1 MAFEDVPR
9 TLVYKDFENIKDIL
23 GSESQ
28 KTLESEFYERLINC
42 PFIENLDYP
51 PKWICTI
58 FNNARYIY
66 YLVDTEDDDPSLC
79 FNFYLAKAAEGAEKA
94 DTRSHIVAA
103 TMALVYSWLKQKLHE
118 NREYIPELNKEIFIH
133 FDERKEKNVIKL
145 CEKINLH
152 FSKEEKEVTTEII
165 KVFDDLT
172 MEKSDLPSNIDTL
185 FDDILGIE
193 EAAFN
198 APIQDIARG
207 MEYLHQNDIVH
218 RDLKTD
224 NVLVVS
230 KNPFESS
237 SNNIDFKKFN
247 QTKEKANEKKNK
259 ELDSFELNQLK
270 YKQAILKDKRTFTQ
284 IYFDMLS
291 REQIIIFT
299 FFICDDYNL
308 SYIKFV
314 RFIFLLATDMVLN
327 VFFFS
332 DESMHKIFLSYG
344 KYDFVQKIPQIIYTT
359 LISQLIEVF
368 LCYLSLTDKHIYNIK
383 RARNNKSKYVL
394 LKNLK
399 CIKIK
404 LAFFFI
410 FTFIGFIFYLY
421 VIAAFCAVYK
431 NTQIIYL
438 KDALFSFLS
447 GLIYPFVLYLFPS
460 GLRLISLRLSK
471 YNLECVY
478 KLSDIIPIF

>member
-207 MEYLHQNDIVH
+207 IEYLMECYDPENGTNGERYLFLKKILNRFENEKAPINDSEAIEKAKIIINRSLQQLEYATEPKPSSLGLSSDYTTEVPDQEMLDIGWIIV
-218 RDLKTD
+218 
-224 NVLVVS
+224 
-230 KNPFESS
+230 
-237 SNNIDFKKFN
+237 
-247 QTKEKANEKKNK
+247 KEKAP
-259 ELDSFELNQLK
+259 
-270 YKQAILKDKRTFTQ
+270 
-284 IYFDMLS
+284 
-291 REQIIIFT
+291 IIIGTIMNYMEGKTTPKDIMMPVRAAIDAGAIRKPTPAEFKKT
-299 FFICDDYNL
+299 FGPYRIKSKSSIDNYSRLDLTPYVGEIYNN
-308 SYIKFV
+308 
-314 RFIFLLATDMVLN
+314 MV
-327 VFFFS
+327 
-332 DESMHKIFLSYG
+332 
-344 KYDFVQKIPQIIYTT
+344 
-359 LISQLIEVF
+359 EVF
-368 LCYLSLTDKHIYNIK
+368 RQI
-383 RARNNKSKYVL
+383 
-394 LKNLK
+394 
-399 CIKIK
+399 
-404 LAFFFI
+404 LA
-410 FTFIGFIFYLY
+410 
-421 VIAAFCAVYK
+421 
-431 NTQIIYL
+431 
-438 KDALFSFLS
+438 
-447 GLIYPFVLYLFPS
+447 
-460 GLRLISLRLSK
+460 
-471 YNLECVY
+471 E
-478 KLSDIIPIF
+478 